1 MDSKFKGI
9 YSAIFSVYDDN
20 ADVKKETV
28 RKMVDFQL
36 DGGLKG
42 FYVCGNTGECTI
54 LPEKTRKQM
63 LETVVEANN
72 GRGQIIAHIGAGHFD
87 ETKRLLEHANSLPI
101 DAVASLPPSLTSYY
115 GLQDTLEY
123 YRELARIS
131 KVPVFAYITPVL
143 RGNPVK
149 FAEEL
154 IKIPNI
160 AGIKL
165 TISDYYA
172 FGGIT
177 ALNGGTVNVLNGPDE
192 TMLCGLSLG
201 AQGAIGT
208 TYNFAPKLACTI
220 YDSFQKGDMSTA
232 LAAQRRL
239 NKIIDIALGNSL
251 SYWKAILGLRGFDM
265 GSTVFPGKNVSS
277 EEMEKL
283 EERLKEVGYF
293 ES

>member
-1 MDSKFKGI
+1 MDTKFKGI

-20 ADVKKETV
+20 ANVKKETV
-28 RKMVDFQL
+28 RKMVDYQL
-36 DGGLKG
+36 NGGLKG
-42 FYVCGNTGECTI
+42 FYVCGNTGECTV
-54 LPEKTRKQM
+54 LPEKTRRQM
-63 LETVVEANN
+63 LETVVEENN
-72 GRGQIIAHIGAGHFD
+72 GRGQIIAHIGAGHYD
-87 ETKRLLEHANSLPI
+87 ETKRLLEHANSLEI

-177 ALNGGTVNVLNGPDE
+177 ALNDGTVNVLNGPDE
-192 TMLCGLSLG
+192 TMICGLSLG

-220 YDSFQKGDMSTA
+220 YNSFQKGDMQTA
-232 LAAQRRL
+232 LAAQRKL
-239 NKIIDIALGNSL
+239 NKIINIALGNSIA
-251 SYWKAILGLRGFDM
+251 YWKAILGLRGFDM
-265 GSTVFPGKNVSS
+265 GSTLFPGKNISS
-277 EEMEKL
+277 EEMLKL
-283 EERLKEVGYF
+283 EEMLKEVGDF
-293 ES
+293 D

>member
-1 MDSKFKGI
+1 MDTKFKGI

-36 DGGLKG
+36 NGGLKG

-72 GRGQIIAHIGAGHFD
+72 GRGQIIAHIGAGHYD
-87 ETKRLLEHANSLPI
+87 ETKRLLEHANSLEI

-177 ALNGGTVNVLNGPDE
+177 ALNDGTVNVLNGPDE
-192 TMLCGLSLG
+192 TMICGLSLG

-220 YDSFQKGDMSTA
+220 YNSFQRGDMQTA
-232 LAAQRRL
+232 LTAQRKL
-239 NKIIDIALGNSL
+239 NKIINIALGNSIA
-251 SYWKAILGLRGFDM
+251 YWKAILGLRGFDM
-265 GSTVFPGKNVSS
+265 GSTLFPGKNISS
-277 EEMEKL
+277 EEMLKL
-283 EERLKEVGYF
+283 EEMLKEVGYF
-293 ES
+293 ED